1 MPLVIDALTGFRE
14 ALERE
19 ARSATV
25 RMAGVWADAT
35 RQLDSELIA
44 VATDVVARM
53 ATGRPITLWHIVRM
67 QRYQDLIRQI
77 NRQLSTFPAYA
88 SGEVAG
94 QQALFGQLGLSH
106 GSRLLQLT
114 DPGILMA
121 FDQLNLD
128 AIHYMVGNTGG
139 NTPLGRL
146 LSEAASIRS
155 SAVARELVIGTIKG
169 YGPEKIARN
178 MRGVINMGLSRSI
191 TIARTE
197 TMRVYREATRLQYQH
212 SGLVYGYR
220 RVASKSVR
228 TCIACL
234 IADGQFY
241 DIDEPFEEHPN
252 GRCLAIPVTRQS
264 GQVTWE
270 KGEQWFRRQSPDVQ
284 REILGPGRYQAW
296 RTGRFGLDEVVKRRE
311 NEEWGA
317 SLVVKPLEELIGG

>member
-1 MPLVIDALTGFRE
+1 MPLVIDALTEFRE

-19 ARSATV
+19 HRSAAI
-25 RMAGVWADAT
+25 RMASVWNEAL
-35 RQLDSELIA
+35 RRLDTELLGL
-44 VATDVVARM
+44 ATDVVARM
-53 ATGRPITLWHIVRM
+53 ATGRPVTMWHIVRM

-77 NRQLSTFPAYA
+77 NRQLSSFPAYA
-88 SGEVAG
+88 AGEVTG
-94 QQALFGQLGLSH
+94 QQALFGEFGLRH
-106 GSRLLQLT
+106 GARLLELT

-146 LSEAASIRS
+146 LSEAASLR
-155 SAVARELVIGTIKG
+155 AEPLGRELVIGTIRG
-169 YGPEKIARN
+169 WGPERIARN
-178 MRGVINMGLSRSI
+178 MRSVINIGLSRSI

-197 TMRVYREATRLQYQH
+197 TMRVYREATRLQYQN

-220 RVASKSVR
+220 RVASKSIR

-252 GRCLAIPVTRQS
+252 GRCLAIPATRQS
-264 GQVTWE
+264 GQITWE
-270 KGEQWFRRQSPDVQ
+270 TGEQWFRRQSPETQ
-284 REILGPGRYQAW
+284 AQILGPGRYDAW
-296 RTGRFGLDEVVKRRE
+296 RQGLFDLDEVVKRRE

-317 SLVVKPLEELIGG
+317 SLVVKPLEELI